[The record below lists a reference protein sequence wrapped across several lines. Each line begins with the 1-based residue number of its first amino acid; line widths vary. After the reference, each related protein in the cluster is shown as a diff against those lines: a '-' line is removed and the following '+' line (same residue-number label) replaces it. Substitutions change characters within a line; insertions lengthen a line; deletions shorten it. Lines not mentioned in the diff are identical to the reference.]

1 MHEILLTYDE
11 IKDSRQGSSSHFFAG
26 QKRNAKRKFQK
37 MKGEKMKKG
46 VLHMENRGTD
56 SIIS

>member
-11 IKDSRQGSSSHFFAG
+11 IKDSRQGSSSHFLQDKREM
-26 QKRNAKRKFQK
+26 QKGNFIK

-46 VLHMENRGTD
+46 VLHMANRGTD